1 MHDLWTWTMLW
12 GLPEGVGVLGGGK
25 QGGGVGTNIIPE
37 TKYNLNFKNKL
48 KIKVKIMTN
57 S

>member
-1 MHDLWTWTMLW
+1 MDMDNVVGIAW
-12 GLPEGVGVLGGGK
+12 GSGGSGWREA
-25 QGGGVGTNIIPE
+25 GAGGVGTNIIPE